1 MLEIRGVNKSFGEN
15 RVLQDISLSLQ
26 QGEILS
32 ILGNSG
38 SGKSTLLKILALLE
52 KPSSFEKF
60 ECTSKSA
67 IMFQNYALFPHLNV
81 EENILFALHAYPKD
95 KREDRLA
102 ELLQSFEITKIRK
115 QHISQ
120 ISGGQAQRVALA
132 RAIATDCE
140 LLLLD
145 EPFSNLDSN
154 LKDTLRKELKDF
166 IKSHNISAI
175 IVTHDIDD
183 AYYLSDYI
191 ALLKE
196 GRIIDFNTPRGL
208 YFSPKSSLSQAF
220 LPHLN
225 VISQPLGDGDRFFE
239 WIKSK
244 NCIFSAS
251 EVEIGGEFEAE
262 VLECHFLGAFSKL
275 KVRYK
280 HISFEMLIN
289 PRHKIGRYI
298 GFKIL

>member
-1 MLEIRGVNKSFGEN
+1 MLEIKGMYKSFGKSE
-15 RVLQDISLSLQ
+15 VLQDINLSLKK
-26 QGEILS
+26 GEVLS

-38 SGKSTLLKILALLE
+38 SGKSTLLRILAFLE
-52 KPSSFEKF
+52 TPTRFKEFY
-60 ECTSKSA
+60 CTPKSA

-81 EENILFALHAYPKD
+81 EENILFALHRYPKD
-95 KREDRLA
+95 KKKRLD
-102 ELLQSFEITKIRK
+102 ELLELFGITKIK
-115 QHISQ
+115 KFPISQ
-120 ISGGQAQRVALA
+120 ISGGQAQRVAFA

-154 LKDTLRKELKDF
+154 LKESLRKELKDL
-166 IKSHNISAI
+166 IVSQDISVI
-175 IVTHDIDD
+175 IVTHDIHD

-196 GRIIDFNTPRGL
+196 GKIIDFNTPREL
-208 YFSPKSSLSQAF
+208 YFFPKSAQSQAF

-225 VISQPLGDGDRFFE
+225 VICQSLEEEDEFFK

-244 NCIFSAS
+244 NYIFSAS
-251 EVEIGGEFEAE
+251 EIGIGDKFEAE
-262 VLECHFLGAFSKL
+262 VLETHFLGAFSKL
-275 KVRYK
+275 KLQYK
-280 HISFEMLIN
+280 HISFEMLIH
-289 PRHKIGRYI
+289 PHHQISQRI